1 MNVSGNTILITGGTS
16 GIGLELTKQL
26 LDRKNTIIVTGRD
39 AKKLEEAKKRFPG
52 IHTIASDVSKPAD
65 IEKLVEQLTKDFP
78 KLNWLIN
85 NAGIMNTINLHDDA
99 KLEPLTREIEIN
111 LMGPIR
117 MIRAFLPL
125 LKKQPSA
132 AIVNVTSG
140 LAFTPLPSSP
150 IYCATKAGLHSYTL
164 SLRVQLKK
172 TNVKV
177 FELAPPAT
185 ATPMMDGHDPED
197 MKGITIMPVAAMV
210 AAAMKGFETNKFEI
224 CPGQSNQ
231 LRMMSR
237 VAPGFILAQ
246 MSKPVDK
253 MLS

>member
-39 AKKLEEAKKRFPG
+39 TKKLEETKKRFPSV
-52 IHTIASDVSKPAD
+52 HTIASDVSKSAD
-65 IEKLVEQLTKDFP
+65 IEKLAAQIEKEFP
-78 KLNWLIN
+78 KLNWVIN
-85 NAGIMNTINLHDDA
+85 NAGVMSTINLHDAINLDT
-99 KLEPLTREIEIN
+99 LTREIEIN

-117 MIRAFLPL
+117 MNRAFLPL

-150 IYCATKAGLHSYTL
+150 VYCATKAGLHSYTL

-172 TNVKV
+172 TNVTV

-185 ATPMMDGHDPED
+185 QTPLMDGHDPAD
-197 MKGITIMPVAAMV
+197 MKGIVIMPVAAMV
-210 AAAMKGFETNKFEI
+210 AEAMKGFESDKLEI
-224 CPGQSNQ
+224 AAGQAKQ
-231 LRMMSR
+231 LRMMAR
-237 VAPGFILAQ
+237 VAPSFILTQ
-246 MSKPVDK
+246 MSKPVDR
-253 MLS
+253 MLR